1 MITRNLDI
9 VYAADIL
16 RQLDNVLILTHVRPD
31 GDALGSALG
40 LAAMMQANLRK
51 AKVLLPEP
59 IPDKYRIFA
68 DRIDFLTEV
77 PENIADQFDSVIV
90 VDCASCER
98 VATGNYFEFPR
109 EDISIFNIDH
119 HPGNTVKAEW
129 TCILPEAAATAEIL
143 VRMAKLIDWKITPL
157 AATLFL
163 MGIITDTG
171 CFRFSNT
178 KPDTLRT
185 AADLLE
191 LEAEQAAI
199 IDAVYFS
206 TPRSQQLFTAE
217 MVQNCSHLDFDGKY
231 AWAIIPEELCAKY
244 QFSMRDGETLIESLR
259 EINGVKIAALL
270 YQTPDGK
277 VKISLRSKDP
287 QVPVGPLARALGG
300 GGHEMAAG
308 VSMADCDLPGAAAIL
323 RGEVSKLL

>member
-40 LAAMMQANLRK
+40 LAAMMRANMRR
-51 AKVLLPEP
+51 AQVLLPEALP
-59 IPDKYRIFA
+59 EKYRSFA
-68 DRIDFLTEV
+68 EQTGYLTEF
-77 PENIADQFDSVIV
+77 PEDVAETFDAVIIL
-90 VDCASCER
+90 DCASSER
-98 VATGNYFEFPR
+98 IGSGREGAFPR
-109 EDISIFNIDH
+109 EDISILNIDH
-119 HPGNTVKAEW
+119 HPGNSVQAEW
-129 TCILPEAAATAEIL
+129 SCVQPDAAATAEIL
-143 VRMAKLIDWKITPL
+143 VKIAQLIDWKLTPQ

-163 MGIITDTG
+163 LGIITDTG

-178 KPDTLRT
+178 SPETLRT
-185 AADLLE
+185 AAYLLE
-191 LEAEQAAI
+191 NDAKESQI

-206 TPRSQQLFTAE
+206 TPRSQQLFAAE
-217 MVQNCSHLDFDGKY
+217 MIQNCTQLDFDGRF
-231 AWAIIPEELCAKY
+231 ACAVIPEELCAKY
-244 QFSMRDGETLIESLR
+244 QFNMRDGETLIESLR
-259 EINGVKIAALL
+259 EIRGVKIAALL
-270 YQTPDGK
+270 YTANDGR

-287 QVPVGPLARALGG
+287 KTPVGPLARSLGG

-308 VSMADCDLPGAAAIL
+308 ITMAGCDLPEAAAIL